1 MGIINYTH
9 PRYIAFG
16 FDMFAQEHLRLEIH
30 QPRWRLQLRSDNKY
44 KLCDT
49 HFFFFRRSSL
59 GFANNLDETF

>member
-49 HFFFFRRSSL
+49 HFFFF
-59 GFANNLDETF
+59 